1 MEGQI
6 IEIFGKR
13 LKVVADND
21 DECTNC
27 ALKKECND
35 MSRAWPCKKSDGS
48 FNQHFEEV

>member
-1 MEGQI
+1 MEQV

-13 LKVVADND
+13 LKVVADNG

-27 ALKKECND
+27 ALKKVCND
-35 MSRAWPCKKSDGS
+35 MSRFWACEKSDGS